1 MAEPPVQAGT
11 KLLVCD
17 DDDTLVALLES
28 ILSGAGYEVVTAE
41 DGVQCLEK
49 FHAEKPDMLILDL
62 DMPQKTGFEVIE
74 QLSKEGALRDRPLLV
89 LTGRERKEDVERAM
103 TQGAKAF
110 ITKPFNGDTLLRM
123 VAEILSASNPAHG

>member
-1 MAEPPVQAGT
+1 MAEPPVQAGI

-28 ILSGAGYEVVTAE
+28 ILSGAGYEVITAE
-41 DGVQCLEK
+41 DGFQCLEK

-62 DMPQKTGFEVIE
+62 DMPQKTGFEVLE
-74 QLSKEGALRDRPLLV
+74 QLSREGALRERPLLV
-89 LTGRERKEDVERAM
+89 LTGRERKEDVERA
-103 TQGAKAF
+103 TGYGAKAF